1 MKRSCVTLHIS
12 ISGQE
17 VQSMDLQAQIMK
29 DLHVTP
35 NIEPKE
41 EIRKRIDFLKNYL
54 LQTKAKGY
62 VLGISGGQDS
72 TLAGRLAQ
80 LAVEELRSEGKDA
93 LFIAVRLPYGLQ
105 KDEEDAQRSL
115 AFIRADR
122 EHVFNI
128 KTAVDEVQNEY
139 NASIDGEPLSDYH
152 KGNVKARMRMIAQ
165 YAIGGMEG
173 LLVIG
178 TDHAAEAVTGFYTK
192 YGDGGADILPLT
204 GLSKRQ
210 GKALLKELGADERLY
225 LKVPTA
231 DLLDQKPGQAD
242 ETELGITYDEL
253 DDYLEGKPVSK
264 EVAEKVE
271 KRYLITEHKRQMPA
285 TMFDDWWK

>member
-1 MKRSCVTLHIS
+1 MNM
-12 ISGQE
+12 
-17 VQSMDLQAQIMK
+17 QSQIMK
-29 DLHVTP
+29 ELNVTP
-35 NIEPKE
+35 NIQPKE

-54 LQTKAKGY
+54 RKTKAKGY

-80 LAVEELRSEGKDA
+80 LAVEELRNEGTEA
-93 LFIAVRLPYGLQ
+93 LFIAVRLPYGVQ
-105 KDEEDAQRSL
+105 QDEEDARRSL
-115 AFIRADR
+115 AFIKADR
-122 EHVFNI
+122 ETVFNI
-128 KTAVDEVQNEY
+128 KAPVDEVQNEY
-139 NASIDGEPLSDYH
+139 NSNYDGTALSDYQ
-152 KGNVKARMRMIAQ
+152 KGNVKARVRMIAQ

-178 TDHAAEAVTGFYTK
+178 TDHAAEAVTGFFTK
-192 YGDGGADILPLT
+192 YGDGGTDILPLT
-204 GLSKRQ
+204 GLTKRQ
-210 GKALLKELGADERLY
+210 GKELLKELGADERLY

-253 DDYLEGKPVSK
+253 DDYLEGMPVSK

-271 KRYLITEHKRQMPA
+271 KRYLMTEHKRRPPVS
-285 TMFDDWWK
+285 MFDDWWK

>member
-1 MKRSCVTLHIS
+1 MS
-12 ISGQE
+12 
-17 VQSMDLQAQIMK
+17 LQTQIMK
-29 DLHVTP
+29 DLNVNP
-35 NIEPKE
+35 SINPKE

-54 LQTKAKGY
+54 LKTKAKGF

-80 LAVEELRSEGKDA
+80 LAVEELRKEGTEA
-93 LFIAVRLPYGLQ
+93 LFIAVRLPYGVQ
-105 KDEEDAQRSL
+105 QDEEDAQRSL
-115 AFIRADR
+115 AFIHADR
-122 EHVFNI
+122 EEVFNV
-128 KTAVDEVQNEY
+128 KSAVDEVQKEY
-139 NASIDGEPLSDYH
+139 DATIKGEALRDYH
-152 KGNVKARMRMIAQ
+152 KGNIKARMRMIAQ

-178 TDHAAEAVTGFYTK
+178 TDHAAEAVTGFFTK
-192 YGDGGADILPLT
+192 YGDGGADLLPLT
-204 GLSKRQ
+204 GLTKRQ

-253 DDYLEGKPVSK
+253 DDYLEGKPVSP
-264 EVAEKVE
+264 EIAEKVE
-271 KRYLITEHKRQMPA
+271 KRYIITEHKRRLPA
-285 TMFDDWWK
+285 SMFDEWWK